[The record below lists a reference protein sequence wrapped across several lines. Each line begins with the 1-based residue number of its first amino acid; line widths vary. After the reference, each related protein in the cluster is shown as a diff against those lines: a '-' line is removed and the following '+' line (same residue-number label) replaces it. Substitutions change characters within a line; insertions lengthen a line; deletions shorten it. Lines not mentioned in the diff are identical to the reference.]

1 MHINFFTVSDTPAGN
16 CTTGEVR
23 LTDSTEDTILSTMNG
38 RLEICINNAW
48 GAVCNDDL
56 FGVSDAR
63 VACQQVGGYERE
75 IVGDIDS
82 VSIMGPVF
90 LSEIGCDGNEDSL
103 LECRSYSSIGD
114 ECDVEEAPVITCRGQ
129 LLLYNN

>member
-1 MHINFFTVSDTPAGN
+1 M
-16 CTTGEVR
+16 R
-23 LTDSTEDTILSTMNG
+23 LADSAEDTILNTTNG

-56 FGVSDAR
+56 FGVHDAQ

-90 LSEIGCDGNEDSL
+90 LSELGCEGDEDSL

-114 ECDVEEAPVITCRGQ
+114 ECEVGEAPFLTCRG
-129 LLLYNN
+129 

>member
-1 MHINFFTVSDTPAGN
+1 MNFLPNTLPGN

-23 LTDSTEDTILSTMNG
+23 LADSTEDIIFSTMNG
-38 RLEICINNAW
+38 RLEICINDAW

-56 FGVSDAR
+56 FG
-63 VACQQVGGYERE
+63 QVGGYERE

-90 LSEIGCDGNEDSL
+90 LSELGCDGNEDSIYT
-103 LECRSYSSIGD
+103 RVS
-114 ECDVEEAPVITCRGQ
+114 
-129 LLLYNN
+129 

>member
-1 MHINFFTVSDTPAGN
+1 MHSMIVKYFLPNTLPGN
-16 CTTGEVR
+16 CTTGEIT
-23 LTDSTEDTILSTMNG
+23 LADSTEDTILSTMNVT
-38 RLEICINNAW
+38 LEICINNDW

-56 FGVSDAR
+56 FGVSDVQ

-90 LSEIGCDGNEDSL
+90 LSELGCDGNEDSILVIAVLEMSVL
-103 LECRSYSSIGD
+103 LD
-114 ECDVEEAPVITCRGQ
+114 T
-129 LLLYNN
+129 LLLLHLEVSFGK

>member
-1 MHINFFTVSDTPAGN
+1 
-16 CTTGEVR
+16 
-23 LTDSTEDTILSTMNG
+23 MNG

-56 FGVSDAR
+56 FGVSDVQ

-90 LSEIGCDGNEDSL
+90 LSELGCDGNEDSL
-103 LECRSYSSIGD
+103 LECRSYTVVSVLTTLINIYSLEKPKSKHKSPI
-114 ECDVEEAPVITCRGQ
+114 CSVPKPI
-129 LLLYNN
+129 

>member
-1 MHINFFTVSDTPAGN
+1 M
-16 CTTGEVR
+16 R
-23 LTDSTEDTILSTMNG
+23 LEDTILSTMNG

-48 GAVCNDDL
+48 GAAWGAVCNDDL
-56 FGVSDAR
+56 FGVSDVQ

-90 LSEIGCDGNEDSL
+90 LSELGCDGNEDSL
-103 LECRSYSSIGD
+103 LECRSYI
-114 ECDVEEAPVITCRGQ
+114 
-129 LLLYNN
+129 

>member
-1 MHINFFTVSDTPAGN
+1 M
-16 CTTGEVR
+16 R
-23 LTDSTEDTILSTMNG
+23 LEDTILSTMNG

-56 FGVSDAR
+56 FGVSDVQ

-82 VSIMGPVF
+82 VSIVGPVF
-90 LSEIGCDGNEDSL
+90 LSELGCDGNEDSL
-103 LECRSYSSIGD
+103 LECRSYTYIAVLEMSVMLEKHLLSHVEVSYYSI
-114 ECDVEEAPVITCRGQ
+114 I
-129 LLLYNN
+129 LYWFGNTKNW

>member
-1 MHINFFTVSDTPAGN
+1 M
-16 CTTGEVR
+16 R
-23 LTDSTEDTILSTMNG
+23 LADSTEDTILNTTNG

-56 FGVSDAR
+56 FGVHDAQ

-90 LSEIGCDGNEDSL
+90 LSELGCDGNEDSL

-114 ECDVEEAPVITCRGQ
+114 ECDVGEAPFLTCIG
-129 LLLYNN
+129 

>member
-1 MHINFFTVSDTPAGN
+1 M
-16 CTTGEVR
+16 R
-23 LTDSTEDTILSTMNG
+23 LEDTILSTMNG

-56 FGVSDAR
+56 FGVSDVQ

-82 VSIMGPVF
+82 VSIVGPVF
-90 LSEIGCDGNEDSL
+90 LSELGCDGNEDSL
-103 LECRSYSSIGD
+103 LECRSYTYIAVLEMSAMLEKHLLSHVEVSYYSI
-114 ECDVEEAPVITCRGQ
+114 I
-129 LLLYNN
+129 LYWFGNTKNW